1 MDTQFLKKV
10 VLFKNLSPEEL
21 KIFSAKLR
29 VKSFKAEE
37 LIIHENAESYTL
49 YILHSGSVMITKKL
63 TMIEYQSDEDSE
75 INKTFTVLKSA
86 DHPFFGEIGLLGFS
100 KRTANAIAQTDC
112 EVYTLSQ
119 KDFLSVCNKYPL
131 IGYKVSL
138 EISRKLAY
146 ILEKT
151 NEDVLKLTTALIYAL
166 KG

>member
-10 VLFKNLSPEEL
+10 VLFENLSAEEL
-21 KIFSAKLR
+21 KIFSAKLKE
-29 VKSFKAEE
+29 KSYKADEPIIRENEE
-37 LIIHENAESYTL
+37 SDLL
-49 YILHSGSVMITKKL
+49 FILHSGSVMITKKL

-75 INKTFTVLKSA
+75 INKTFTVLKSQ

-100 KRTANAIAQTDC
+100 KRTANAIAKTDC

-119 KDFLSVCNKYPL
+119 KDFLAVCNKYPQ
-131 IGYKVSL
+131 IGFKVSL